1 MVSISPR
8 EVGQSIIEPMQNFSF
23 ELITTDGNARRGRI
37 TTSHGVVE
45 TPVFMPVG
53 TAGTVKATTPEEL
66 VEAGVEI
73 ILGNTYHL
81 YLRPG
86 MDVLEKAGGLHKFM
100 HWNMPILTDS
110 GGYQVFSLA
119 QAKDSLVKIKEDGA
133 EFRSYKDGSKHM
145 FTPAGV
151 IDYQLIIGSDIMM
164 PLDFCPSAEATHD
177 EIEEAVDIT
186 SKWFWQTWEYYSSL
200 PKAKTDGHALFA
212 IVQGGTYA
220 DLRQKSFSELSK
232 YPVAGFS
239 IGGVANAGESK
250 DKQLAAL
257 ESTLPLL
264 PTDKP
269 RYLMGVGEP
278 EDLLLGIE
286 QGVDMFDC
294 VTPTRLG
301 RHGSVWTKRGKL
313 NLHNS
318 DLKTDFTPIDP
329 DCDCYTCQNFT
340 RAYVAHLIREDEI
353 LGARLAT
360 LHNLRFITSI
370 VTDARSEIEKGTFSK
385 YKDDFLSKYVTKE
398 G

>member
-1 MVSISPR
+1 MK
-8 EVGQSIIEPMQNFSF
+8 QNFEFKLLLS
-23 ELITTDGNARRGRI
+23 DDKARRGRI
-37 TTSHGVVE
+37 TTPHGIVE

-66 VEAGVEI
+66 IDAGAEI

-86 MDVLEKAGGLHKFM
+86 IEVLEEAGGLHKFM
-100 HWNMPILTDS
+100 HWDKPILTDS

-119 QAKDSLVKIKEDGA
+119 QAKDSLVKIKEDGV
-133 EFRSYKDGSKHM
+133 EFKSYKDGSKHM
-145 FTPAGV
+145 FTPEKV
-151 IDYQLIIGSDIMM
+151 IDYQLTIGSDIMM
-164 PLDFCPSAEATHD
+164 PLDFCPSAEATHE
-177 EIEEAVDIT
+177 EIEKAVDIT
-186 SKWFWQTWEYYSSL
+186 SSWFEKAWNHYTGL
-200 PKAKTDGHALFA
+200 PKEKTDNHALFA

-220 DLRQKSFSELSK
+220 DLRKKSFLELSRW
-232 YPVAGFS
+232 PVAGFS

-250 DKQLAAL
+250 EKQLAAL
-257 ESTLPLL
+257 QATLPLL

-286 QGVDMFDC
+286 QGIDMFDC

-301 RHGSVWTKRGKL
+301 RHGSVWTRKGKL
-313 NLHNS
+313 NLHNA
-318 DLKTDFTPIDP
+318 DLKTDFTPIDST
-329 DCDCYTCQNFT
+329 CDCYTCQNYT

-360 LHNLRFITSI
+360 LHNLRFLIRL
-370 VTDARSEIEKGTFSK
+370 VADARSAIEKGNFKK
-385 YKDDFLSKYVTKE
+385 YKDDFLSEYLVK
-398 G
+398 

>member
-1 MVSISPR
+1 MINR
-8 EVGQSIIEPMQNFSF
+8 MNNFSF
-23 ELITTDGNARRGRI
+23 ELISTDVHARRGRI
-37 TTSHGVVE
+37 TTPHGIVE

-53 TAGTVKATTPEEL
+53 TAGTVKATTPEE
-66 VEAGVEI
+66 VMEAGAEI

-86 MDVLEKAGGLHKFM
+86 MDVLEKAGGLHNFM
-100 HWNMPILTDS
+100 HWNLPILTDS

-119 QAKDSLVKIKEDGA
+119 RAKNSLVKIKENGA

-145 FTPAGV
+145 FTPEGV
-151 IDYQLIIGSDIMM
+151 IDYQLIIGSDILM
-164 PLDFCPSAEATHD
+164 PLDYCPSAEASHD
-177 EIEEAVDIT
+177 EIEKAVDIT
-186 SKWFWQTWEYYSSL
+186 SKWFEKAWTHYSSL
-200 PKAKTDGHALFA
+200 SKSKTDGHALFA

-220 DLRQKSFSELSK
+220 ELRQKSFSELSRW
-232 YPVAGFS
+232 PVAGYS

-250 DKQLAAL
+250 EKQQMAL

-301 RHGSVWTKRGKL
+301 RHGTVWTRRGKL

-318 DLKTDFTPIDP
+318 ELKMDFTPIDP
-329 DCDCYTCQNFT
+329 TCDCYACQNYT
-340 RAYVAHLIREDEI
+340 RAYVAHLIREGEI

-360 LHNLRFITSI
+360 QHNLRFII
-370 VTDARSEIEKGTFSK
+370 RLVYEARMAIERGAFKK
-385 YKDDFLSKYVTKE
+385 YKDDFLRDYLAK
-398 G
+398 

>member
-1 MVSISPR
+1 M
-8 EVGQSIIEPMQNFSF
+8 EKFSF
-23 ELITTDGNARRGRI
+23 ELITTDGRARRGRI
-37 TTSHGVVE
+37 TTPHGIVE

-66 VEAGVEI
+66 IAAGTEI

-86 MDVLEKAGGLHKFM
+86 MEVIERAGGLHKFM
-100 HWNMPILTDS
+100 HWDKPILTDS

-119 QAKDSLVKIKEDGA
+119 QAKNSLVKIKEDGV

-145 FTPAGV
+145 FTPEDV
-151 IDYQLIIGSDIMM
+151 IKYQLTIGSDIMM
-164 PLDFCPSAEATHD
+164 PLDYCPSAEASHD
-177 EIEEAVDIT
+177 EIEKAVDIT
-186 SKWFWQTWEYYSSL
+186 SKWFKKAWGYYADL
-200 PKAKTDGHALFA
+200 PVEETEGHALFA
-212 IVQGGTYA
+212 IVQGGIHA
-220 DLRQKSFSELSK
+220 DLRQKSFSKLSE

-250 DKQLAAL
+250 EKQLAAL

-264 PTDKP
+264 PSNKP

-278 EDLLLGIE
+278 EDLLIGIE
-286 QGVDMFDC
+286 RGVDMFDC

-301 RHGSVWTKRGKL
+301 RHGSVWTRKGKI
-313 NLHNS
+313 NLHNAE
-318 DLKTDFTPIDP
+318 LKNDFTPIDST
-329 DCDCYTCQNFT
+329 CDCYTCQNYS

-360 LHNLRFITSI
+360 LHNLRFLIHL
-370 VTDARSEIEKGTFSK
+370 VTDAREAIEKGTFLS
-385 YKDDFLSKYVTKE
+385 YKDSFLKE
-398 G
+398 YKVK

>member
-1 MVSISPR
+1 MVFISPR
-8 EVGQSIIEPMQNFSF
+8 EIVQSIIEPMKNFSF
-23 ELITTDGNARRGRI
+23 ELISTDGKARRGRI
-37 TTSHGVVE
+37 ITPHGVVE

-66 VEAGVEI
+66 IEAGAEI

-86 MDVLEKAGGLHKFM
+86 MDVLGKAGGLHRFM
-100 HWNMPILTDS
+100 HWNGPILTDS

-119 QAKDSLVKIKEDGA
+119 QAKDSLVKIKENGA

-145 FTPAGV
+145 FTPEGV

-164 PLDFCPSAEATHD
+164 PLDYCPSAEATHD
-177 EIEEAVDIT
+177 EIENAVDIT
-186 SKWFWQTWEYYSSL
+186 SKWFAKAWEHYSSL
-200 PKAKTDGHALFA
+200 PKAETDAHALFA
-212 IVQGGTYA
+212 IVQGGTYT
-220 DLRQKSFSELSK
+220 DLRRKSFIELSK
-232 YPVAGFS
+232 WPVAGFS

-250 DKQLAAL
+250 EKQLAAL

-278 EDLLLGIE
+278 EDLLIGIE

-301 RHGSVWTKRGKL
+301 RHGSVWTKTGKL

-318 DLKTDFTPIDP
+318 DLKTDFTPIDAG
-329 DCDCYTCQNFT
+329 CDCYTCQNYT

-360 LHNLRFITSI
+360 LHNLRFII
-370 VTDARSEIEKGTFSK
+370 RLVTDARVAIEKGTFTE
-385 YKDDFLSKYVTKE
+385 YKDSFLKGYTVK
-398 G
+398 